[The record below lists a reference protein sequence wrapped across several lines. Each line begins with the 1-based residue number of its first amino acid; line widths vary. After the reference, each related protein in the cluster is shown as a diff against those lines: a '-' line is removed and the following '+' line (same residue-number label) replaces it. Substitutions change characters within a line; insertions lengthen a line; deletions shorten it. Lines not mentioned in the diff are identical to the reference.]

1 MTGQGQN
8 IGAYRVILRK
18 LSHRVAIRASVRHDV
33 PPVSDTAEIPAPASI
48 CRRHIAI
55 QIPFYCKCKIRCA
68 PVLTGGFRYGSDG
81 TIAYIFTSW
90 ISIVIAIHIRAYR
103 RGKALQFAQ
112 GKAIQRRHLRID
124 CIYHVP
130 YPPYTHTS
138 TAVPLRS
145 FRRTPLYIYKIQ
157 QKRPNKEPEKGLCWV
172 FTLWVFDMVGNL
184 LVTVAAALL
193 DILDR
198 RKQPV
203 CHLLSGLLLDVAR
216 DDAKRLVSRKIKR
229 GDVINGTLRGHT
241 AQLCADVSVSCIH
254 GDYIR
259 RGLAEL
265 WRKQGVGASLPRFRP
280 DF

>member
-1 MTGQGQN
+1 
-8 IGAYRVILRK
+8 
-18 LSHRVAIRASVRHDV
+18 
-33 PPVSDTAEIPAPASI
+33 
-48 CRRHIAI
+48 
-55 QIPFYCKCKIRCA
+55 
-68 PVLTGGFRYGSDG
+68 
-81 TIAYIFTSW
+81 
-90 ISIVIAIHIRAYR
+90 
-103 RGKALQFAQ
+103 
-112 GKAIQRRHLRID
+112 
-124 CIYHVP
+124 
-130 YPPYTHTS
+130 
-138 TAVPLRS
+138 
-145 FRRTPLYIYKIQ
+145 
-157 QKRPNKEPEKGLCWV
+157 
-172 FTLWVFDMVGNL
+172 MVGNL

-229 GDVINGTLRGHT
+229 GDVINGTLKGHT